1 MFLIYFKQTRRYIL
15 LYLLLSFLILYGEVT
30 WGRRSGKDE
39 NCPRP
44 FSKWFNLCLRI
55 V

>member
-1 MFLIYFKQTRRYIL
+1 MFLIYFKQTRRYLL

-30 WGRRSGKDE
+30 WGRRSDKDK
-39 NCPRP
+39 NCPRQ
-44 FSKWFNLCLRI
+44 FSKWFNLYLSI